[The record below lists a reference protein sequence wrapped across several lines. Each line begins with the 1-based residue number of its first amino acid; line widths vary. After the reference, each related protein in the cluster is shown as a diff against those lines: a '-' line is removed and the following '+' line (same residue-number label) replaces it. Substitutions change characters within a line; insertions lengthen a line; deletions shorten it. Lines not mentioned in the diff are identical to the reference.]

1 MLINGSTP
9 LLLLHSII
17 ATYNG
22 MKERWKTAEKNNLRR
37 NKDSRMGQSHPSSDF
52 SPKNTPLLFEK
63 KYNAFSSLVLSWG
76 AGLLLRK
83 AYPNALYA

>member
-1 MLINGSTP
+1 MVQPLIPSSFHYCHLQWYQGK
-9 LLLLHSII
+9 
-17 ATYNG
+17 
-22 MKERWKTAEKNNLRR
+22 MEDRRKNNLRR
-37 NKDSRMGQSHPSSDF
+37 NKDSRMDQSHPSSDF